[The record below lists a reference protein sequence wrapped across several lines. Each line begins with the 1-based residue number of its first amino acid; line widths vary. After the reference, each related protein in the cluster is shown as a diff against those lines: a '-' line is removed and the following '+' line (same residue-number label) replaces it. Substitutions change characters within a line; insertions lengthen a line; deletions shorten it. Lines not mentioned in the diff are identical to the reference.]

1 MSIVQATRRLAAIA
15 MNIHAGRLVALVAA
29 AERAEEEA
37 GFQAAEAERLS
48 RWANENKKAK
58 RAALTEAVERTDT
71 LAEAVA
77 AELET
82 LPYADPAYLQRVR

>member
-1 MSIVQATRRLAAIA
+1 MNLIQATRRLAGIA

-37 GFQAAEAERLS
+37 GFQADEAAKLS

-58 RAALTEAVERTDT
+58 REALTEAVERTDAV
-71 LAEAVA
+71 AEAVA

-82 LPYADPAYLQRVR
+82 LPYADPAYLNRVR